1 MSVRSNHGRNG
12 LALWSALLLAVALAF
27 LTMPAAF
34 AQTST
39 TGSITGTVADPT
51 GAVVPNATVT
61 ATSTG
66 TGATRTIQTGANGSY
81 TFPQL
86 GVGEYRLNV
95 AASGFRT
102 ADIGPLT
109 VQVDQALTQNITLE
123 LGQSTQT
130 VEVTAQGALI
140 QVDNPNTTT
149 TVSAQSIAN
158 LPNPGGD
165 LTFEAQFAPGGV
177 MNNTG
182 GYGNVEFNGLPA
194 TSNNFTID
202 GLDANDPFLNL
213 NNSGATNLQLG
224 LDAIQEVSVN
234 TTSYAT
240 DQGRLGASQIN
251 YTTKSGTNQFHGQL
265 HEIWNGSK
273 FNSTDYFVNATGGS
287 KPRSNVNEFGGN
299 IGGPII
305 KDKWFFFADVE
316 GTRIAI
322 PILQSNITYPSAAYQ
337 SYVLSSLTTGGFDP
351 VFDRTLPAQSAEVP
365 FYQTIFK
372 LYGTQAGNP
381 YPEVGCP
388 FSTTGPVTND
398 DGNGCAVQRTF
409 DLINFAKETLG
420 TGKIDHAGDKNQL
433 WWRFQIDNGQQP
445 TYKDPINSAF
455 DAISIQPERNAN
467 MGWTHTFGP
476 TLVNNFNPGFA
487 WYSAIFQPLNITQTL
502 NTFPIDLVSPFQTL
516 GGIDY
521 VWPQGRNV
529 NQWQLNDTMTWTK
542 GKHEIKF
549 GENMRRVLV
558 SDHDF
563 GVLNTPL
570 IYNLDLPAFTFGA
583 ADLSVQNFPVSL
595 DEPIGIVNLDTFFD
609 DTFKVTPKFTLTYG
623 VRATWNSDPKNQQ
636 NLYSALTGDFFSIS
650 HDVSQPLNQ
659 VLKPDQSFL
668 FPQGTPLIFWQ
679 PRGAIAYQLKP
690 NTVIR
695 GGFGVFSDIF
705 PASLADSMAENPPY
719 DPEFVGGPFGTP
731 GIGGNAI
738 APGVPGS
745 IESADAAA
753 NAAFHSAFSS
763 GALSC
768 AAPGAPA
775 NCVPSAGITAVPEG
789 QMQYPYSM
797 QWSLGVQQQ
806 FANSWALQVQYVG
819 TRAVHQP
826 FSEQVNGFQT
836 ACAGCFSPWPYNAPT
851 DERMGGVTQ
860 YVAGAMSTYSGLQTS
875 MTKRLSHGLQF
886 TGNYTWS
893 HCLDTISNAGGG
905 FSPTSSTNPIPGELY
920 RYYGNC
926 DYDVR
931 NSFNGNYVYQL
942 PFHSSNGAVNEVIGG
957 WQISGDLFL
966 RTGFPFTVQSAS
978 CGNYIIQ
985 GSGLCFADQVPGVNP
1000 YSKLQT
1006 IQDVTQ
1012 PGQVQWLNPAAFQSV
1027 IDPTNNTCIGG
1038 GSIAG
1043 EGNTPANCQY
1053 GSIAR
1058 NSLFGPG
1065 FFWSD
1070 FFLTKRFKLTERVAL
1085 RIDGQFYN
1093 VFNHPNFKIGSN
1105 PTAGVPGYL
1114 SSCTPTSC
1122 SLAGFGT
1129 SNSEITPPTGLLGSG
1144 LGGDNAVRMI
1154 SFQARLEF

>member
-1 MSVRSNHGRNG
+1 MGVRSNHGRNRMG
-12 LALWSALLLAVALAF
+12 LWSALLLALAVAF
-27 LTMPAAF
+27 LSVPVAT

-39 TGSITGTVADPT
+39 TGSISGTVTDPS

-61 ATSTG
+61 ATSSG
-66 TGATRTIQTGANGSY
+66 TGATRTVQTGANGSF
-81 TFPQL
+81 TIPQL
-86 GVGEYRLNV
+86 QLGEYRLNIT
-95 AASGFRT
+95 ASGFRT
-102 ADIGPLT
+102 ADIGPLA
-109 VQVDQALTQNITLE
+109 VQIDQVTTQNVTLE
-123 LGQSTQT
+123 LGQATQT
-130 VEVTAQGALI
+130 VEVTAQGSII

-251 YTTKSGTNQFHGQL
+251 YTTKSGTNQIHGQL
-265 HEIWNGSK
+265 HEIWNGSL
-273 FNSTDYFVNATGGS
+273 FNTADYFVNATAGQ
-287 KPRSNVNEFGGN
+287 KPRSNVNQFGGN

-305 KDKWFFFADVE
+305 KDKWFYFVDVE
-316 GTRIAI
+316 GTRIVI
-322 PILQSNITYPSAAYQ
+322 PIVASNTVTPSLNYQ
-337 SYVLSSLTTGGFDP
+337 DYVLNQALPNGGYDP
-351 VFDRTLPAQSAEVP
+351 VFSRNLPAQPAEIP
-365 FYQTIFK
+365 FYKNIFS
-372 LYGTQAGNP
+372 LYGNPGGNP
-381 YPEVGCP
+381 LPEIGCP
-388 FSTTGPVTND
+388 LNANGTTITGGTGAP
-398 DGNGCAVQRTF
+398 DGSGCANQRTF
-409 DLINFAKETLG
+409 NLINFAKETLVTAKVDRAG
-420 TGKIDHAGDKNQL
+420 TKNQL
-433 WWRFQIDNGQQP
+433 WWRFQLDNGQQP
-445 TYKDPINSAF
+445 TYKDPVNSIF
-455 DAISIQPERNAN
+455 DAISIQPERNGNA
-467 MGWTHTFGP
+467 GWTHTFGP
-476 TLVNNFNPGFA
+476 TLVNNFNPGFS
-487 WYSAIFQPLNITQTL
+487 WYSAIFEPLDLQKTL
-502 NTFPIDLVSPFQTL
+502 SAFPIDLFSSFAGL

-542 GKHEIKF
+542 GAHEIKF
-549 GENMRRVLV
+549 GENLRRVLV

-570 IYNLDLPAFTFGA
+570 VEPFDLPAFTFGA
-583 ADLSVQNFPVSL
+583 ADLGVENFPVSL

-609 DTFKVTPKFTLTYG
+609 DTWKVTPKFTFTYG

-636 NLYSALTGDFFSIS
+636 DLYAALPGDFYSIS
-650 HDVSQPLNQ
+650 HDVNTPLNQ
-659 VLKPDQSFL
+659 VLKTNQAFL
-668 FPQGTPLIFWQ
+668 FPQGTPLIFFQ
-679 PRGAIAYQLKP
+679 PRGAFAYQLKQ

-719 DPEFVGGPFGTP
+719 DPQFVGGPFGSP

-745 IESADAAA
+745 VETAMAAA
-753 NAAFHSAFSS
+753 NQAFQAGFKS

-768 AAPGAPA
+768 AAPTALAPP
-775 NCVPSAGITAVPEG
+775 NCVPAAGVTAVPEG

-806 FANSWALQVQYVG
+806 WANNWGLQVQYVG

-826 FSEQVNGFQT
+826 FSDSVNGFQT
-836 ACAGCFSPWPYNAPT
+836 ACAGCFSPWPYNTPP

-860 YVAGAMSTYSGLQTS
+860 YVAGAMSTYGGLQTS
-875 MTKRLSHGLQF
+875 VTKRLSHGLQF

-893 HCLDTISNAGGG
+893 HCLDTISNAGGT
-905 FSPTSSTNPIPGELY
+905 FSPTSSVNPIPGELY

-942 PFHSSNGAVNEVIGG
+942 PFHASAGWLNQAIGG
-957 WQISGDLFL
+957 WQVSGDLFL
-966 RTGFPFTVQSAS
+966 RTGFPFTMQSAD

-985 GSGLCFADQVPGVNP
+985 GSGLCFANQIPGVNP
-1000 YSKLQT
+1000 YSKLMT
-1006 IQDVTQ
+1006 IQGVTQ
-1012 PGQVQWLNPAAFQSV
+1012 PGQVQWLNPAAFESV
-1027 IDPTNNTCIGG
+1027 IDPSTNTCVGAGG
-1038 GSIAG
+1038 VEA
-1043 EGNTPANCQY
+1043 NNAANCQY
-1053 GSIAR
+1053 GTMGR
-1058 NSLFGPG
+1058 NTLFGPG

-1070 FFLTKRFKLTERVAL
+1070 FFLTKRFKLTERFAL

-1093 VFNHPNFKIGSN
+1093 VFNHPSFNISGG
-1105 PTAGVPGYL
+1105 PAAGIPGIASTL
-1114 SSCTPTSC
+1114 V
-1122 SLAGFGT
+1122 GFGT
-1129 SNSEITPPTGLLGSG
+1129 INQEVKPPTGLLGSG

-1154 SFQARLEF
+1154 AFQARLEF

>member
-1 MSVRSNHGRNG
+1 MVVRCNHARNSF
-12 LALWSALLLAVALAF
+12 LVWSAIALAIALAF
-27 LTMPAAF
+27 WRAPAAN
-34 AQTST
+34 AQTLT
-39 TGSITGTVADPT
+39 TGAISGTVTDQS

-61 ATSTG
+61 ATSNG
-66 TGATRTIQTGANGSY
+66 TGYSRTVQSESNGN
-81 TFPQL
+81 FNFAQMPL
-86 GVGEYRLNV
+86 GEYRLNV
-95 AASGFRT
+95 KAAGFRN
-102 ADIGPLT
+102 ADVGPIA
-109 VQVDQALTQNITLE
+109 VQVAQTATQNVSLE
-123 LGQSTQT
+123 IGQATQT
-130 VEVTAQGALI
+130 VEVTAQGSII

-149 TVSAQSIAN
+149 TVSSQAIAN

-251 YTTKSGTNQFHGQL
+251 YTTKSGTNQIHGQL
-265 HEIWNGSK
+265 HEIWNGSL
-273 FNSTDYFVNATGGS
+273 FNTADYFVNATGGT

-299 IGGPII
+299 VGGPII
-305 KDKWFFFADVE
+305 KDKWFYFADVE

-322 PILQSNITYPSAAYQ
+322 PIVESNITTPSLNYQ
-337 SYVLSSLTTGGFDP
+337 NYVLNTALPSGGFDP
-351 VFDRTLPAQSAEVP
+351 VFSRNLPAQPAEVP
-365 FYQTIFK
+365 FYKTMFG
-372 LYGTQAGNP
+372 LYGNP
-381 YPEVGCP
+381 GGTPLPEIGCP
-388 FSTTGPVTND
+388 LNTDGSTISSGTSAP
-398 DGNGCAVQRTF
+398 DGAGCANQRTF
-409 DLINFAKETLG
+409 NLINFAKETLV
-420 TGKIDHAGDKNQL
+420 TGKVDRSGEKNQL
-433 WWRFQIDNGQQP
+433 WWRFQLDNGQQP
-445 TYKDPINSAF
+445 TYKDPINSIF
-455 DAISIQPERNAN
+455 DAISIQPERNGN

-487 WYSAIFQPLNITQTL
+487 WYSAIFEPLSLTKTL
-502 NTFPIDLVSPFQTL
+502 DAFPIDLFSNFQGL
-516 GGIDY
+516 GGIDE

-529 NQWQLNDTMTWTK
+529 TQWQLNDTMTWTK

-549 GENMRRVLV
+549 GANTRRVLV
-558 SDHDF
+558 SDHDT
-563 GVLNTPL
+563 GILATPVVEDF
-570 IYNLDLPAFTFGA
+570 DLPAFTFGA
-583 ADLSVQNFPVSL
+583 ADLSVQNFPISE

-609 DTFKVTPKFTLTYG
+609 DTFKATQKLTLTFG
-623 VRATWNSDPKNQQ
+623 VRATWNSNPKNQQ
-636 NLYSALTGDFFSIS
+636 DLYSELPGSFFSIS
-650 HDVSQPLNQ
+650 HSVDQPLNQ
-659 VLKPDQSFL
+659 VISPDQAFL
-668 FPQGTPLIFWQ
+668 FRTGTPLIFWQ
-679 PRGAIAYQLKP
+679 PRGAFAYQLKS

-719 DPEFVGGPFGTP
+719 DPQFVGGPFGSP
-731 GIGGNAI
+731 GIGGNAV

-753 NAAFHSAFSS
+753 NAAFQAGFTS

-768 AAPGAPA
+768 AAPTALPPP
-775 NCVPSAGITAVPEG
+775 NCVPSAGVTAVPSG

-806 FANSWALQVQYVG
+806 FANSWGLQVQYVG

-826 FSEQVNGFQT
+826 YNEQVNGFET
-836 ACAGCFSPWPYNAPT
+836 ACAGCFSPWPFNNPV

-860 YVAGAMSTYSGLQTS
+860 YLPGAMSTYNGLQTS
-875 MTKRLSHGLQF
+875 MTKRLSHGLTF

-893 HCLDTISNAGGG
+893 HCLDTISNAGNG
-905 FSPTSSTNPIPGELY
+905 FSPTSNTNPIPGELY

-942 PFHSSNGAVNEVIGG
+942 PFHSASAWLNQAIGG
-957 WQISGDLFL
+957 WQISGDLFM
-966 RTGFPFTVQSAS
+966 RTGFPFSVQSAS
-978 CGNYIIQ
+978 CGTYIIQ
-985 GSGLCFADQVPGVNP
+985 GSGLCFANQLSGVNP
-1000 YSKLQT
+1000 YSKLMT
-1006 IQDVTQ
+1006 IQGVTQ
-1012 PGQVQWLNPAAFQSV
+1012 PGQVQWLNPAAFESV
-1027 IDPTNNTCIGG
+1027 IDPSTDTCVGAGGVEANT
-1038 GSIAG
+1038 A
-1043 EGNTPANCQY
+1043 ANCQY
-1053 GSIAR
+1053 GSMGR

-1070 FFLTKRFKLTERVAL
+1070 FFLTKRFKLTERLTL
-1085 RIDGQFYN
+1085 RVDGQFYN
-1093 VFNHPNFKIGSN
+1093 VFNHPSFNMSGV
-1105 PTAGVPGYL
+1105 PTAGIPGIASTL
-1114 SSCTPTSC
+1114 V
-1122 SLAGFGT
+1122 GVGT
-1129 SNSEITPPTGLLGSG
+1129 INSEVKPPTGLLGSG

-1154 SFQARLEF
+1154 ALQGRLEF

>member
-1 MSVRSNHGRNG
+1 MP
-12 LALWSALLLAVALAF
+12 VA
-27 LTMPAAF
+27 T

-39 TGSITGTVADPT
+39 TGAISGTVTDPS
-51 GAVVPNATVT
+51 GGVVPNATVT

-66 TGATRTIQTGANGSY
+66 TGASRTVQTGPSGTYA
-81 TFPQL
+81 FPQL
-86 GVGEYRLNV
+86 ALGEYRISV
-95 AASGFRT
+95 KAPGFRS
-102 ADIGPLT
+102 ADVGPIN
-109 VQVDQALTQNITLE
+109 VQVAQAVTQNVTLE
-123 LGQSTQT
+123 LGEATQT
-130 VEVTAQGALI
+130 VEVTAQGAMI

-273 FNSTDYFVNATGGS
+273 FNSVDYFVNATGGS

-299 IGGPII
+299 IGGPIV
-305 KDKWFFFADVE
+305 KDKWFFFGDVE

-337 SYVLSSLTTGGFDP
+337 STVLSSLGTGGFDP
-351 VFDRTLPAQSAEVP
+351 VFGRNLPAQPAEAP
-365 FYQTIFK
+365 FYQNIFK
-372 LYGTQAGNP
+372 LYGTQTGNP
-381 YPEVGCP
+381 LAEIGCP
-388 FSTTGPVTND
+388 YDVGGTPNANV

-409 DLINFAKETLG
+409 NLINFAKETLI
-420 TGKIDHAGDKNQL
+420 TAKVDRAGDKNQL
-433 WWRFQIDNGQQP
+433 WWRFQMDQGQQP

-455 DAISIQPERNAN
+455 DAISIQPERNGNA
-467 MGWTHTFGP
+467 GWTHTFGP

-487 WYSAIFQPLNITQTL
+487 WYSAIFAPQNLSQTL
-502 NTFPIDLVSPFQTL
+502 NTFPEVLVSPFTGL

-529 NQWQLNDTMTWTK
+529 TQWQLNDTFTWTK

-563 GVLNTPL
+563 GLFNTPL
-570 IYNLDLPAFTFGA
+570 IEQFDLPAFQFGA
-583 ADLSVQNFPVSL
+583 ADLSVQNFPITLV
-595 DEPIGIVNLDTFFD
+595 EPIGIVNLDTFFD
-609 DTFKVTPKFTLTYG
+609 DTFKVTPKFTFTYG

-636 NLYSALTGDFFSIS
+636 NLYAALPGDFYSIS
-650 HDVSQPLNQ
+650 HDVNQPLNQ
-659 VLKPDQSFL
+659 VLKPGQQFL

-679 PRGAIAYQLKP
+679 PRGAIAYQLKS

-705 PASLADSMAENPPY
+705 PASLADSMAQNPPY
-719 DPEFVGGPFGTP
+719 DPEFVGGPFGSP

-745 IESADAAA
+745 IIGADMAA
-753 NAAFHSAFSS
+753 NQAFQSAFTS

-768 AAPGAPA
+768 AAPTPPT
-775 NCVPSAGITAVPEG
+775 NCVPSAGLTAVPNG

-797 QWSLGVQQQ
+797 QWSLGVEQQW
-806 FANSWALQVQYVG
+806 ANSWALQVQYVG

-836 ACAGCFSPWPYNAPT
+836 ACAGCFSPWPFNAPA
-851 DERMGGVTQ
+851 DQRLGGVTQ
-860 YVAGAMSTYSGLQTS
+860 YVAGAMSTYTGLQTS
-875 MTKRLSHGLQF
+875 VTKRLGHGLQF

-905 FSPTSSTNPIPGELY
+905 FSPTSQVNPIPGELN

-931 NSFNGNYVYQL
+931 HSFNGNYVYQL
-942 PFHSSNGAVNEVIGG
+942 PFHASNGVANEIIGG
-957 WQISGDLFL
+957 WQISGDLFM
-966 RTGFPFTVQSAS
+966 RTGFPFSVQSAG
-978 CGNYIIQ
+978 CGNYILQ
-985 GSGLCFADQVPGVNP
+985 GSGLCFANQVAGVNP

-1006 IQDVTQ
+1006 IQGVTQ

-1027 IDPTNNTCIGG
+1027 IDPSTNTCVGAGG
-1038 GSIAG
+1038 VAA
-1043 EGNTPANCQY
+1043 EANTPANCQY
-1053 GSIAR
+1053 GTLGR
-1058 NSLFGPG
+1058 NTLFGPG

-1093 VFNHPNFKIGSN
+1093 VFNHPNFNVSGTA
-1105 PTAGVPGYL
+1105 TAGIPSVA
-1114 SSCTPTSC
+1114 STFV
-1122 SLAGFGT
+1122 GFGT
-1129 SNSEITPPTGLLGSG
+1129 LDQEVKPPTGLLGAG